1 MRGPHAMGL
10 ELPYFTACAWRAG
23 IRSPGRRLRDGL
35 YGEIGVTTNGGIFKC
50 EMMKTAG

>member
-1 MRGPHAMGL
+1 MDLGL
-10 ELPYFTACAWRAG
+10 LYFAACARPTG
-23 IRSPGRRLRDGL
+23 IRSPGWRLSDGV